1 MDQNLLRKGAH
12 FHERFQA
19 LAALKEPR
27 RLFGSAHGFGR
38 IAAMGMTAEAM
49 FAVAAMEGEADD
61 DMIAGLDVLELARYN
76 WSSASSRFGQQK
88 AR

>member
-1 MDQNLLRKGAH
+1 
-12 FHERFQA
+12 
-19 LAALKEPR
+19 
-27 RLFGSAHGFGR
+27 
-38 IAAMGMTAEAM
+38 MTAEAM